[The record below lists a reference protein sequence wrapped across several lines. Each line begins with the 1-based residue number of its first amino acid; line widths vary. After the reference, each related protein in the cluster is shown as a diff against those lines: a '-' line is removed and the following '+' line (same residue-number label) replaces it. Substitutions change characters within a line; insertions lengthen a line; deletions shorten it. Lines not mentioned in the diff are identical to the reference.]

1 MPALLDHRWRWWWF
15 IRFGRFDIFDNGLV
29 HCPYVTEDNVAL
41 LLVVCSACQ
50 AVADR
55 TIATKKHKKHLT
67 EEENILCFLCL
78 FVAKKASV
86 DGATSEPVFWSI
98 HTQNTGASPHSLE
111 SPVPIEEC
119 L

>member
-1 MPALLDHRWRWWWF
+1 MPALLDHRWRWGWF

-29 HCPYVTEDNVAL
+29 HCPYVKEDNVAL

-55 TIATKKHKKHLT
+55 TIATKKHKKHST

-86 DGATSEPVFWSI
+86 DGATSEPVFGPSTLR
-98 HTQNTGASPHSLE
+98 TQGRPPTRSNPL
-111 SPVPIEEC
+111 
-119 L
+119 